1 MPVTI
6 KKASVAFAACRRSR
20 FVCPKRCVPALL
32 LTTIICFTL
41 SSGRAATFSLPAQTA
56 AGNKLDLGLLSGGAI
71 VTLQM
76 SGAVD
81 LGNSWSTWANGSLV
95 SNVTATGYT
104 YVNPG
109 ATNYPTVSGGDG
121 TNHFVG
127 GGANY
132 DTNSGSYGIAGA
144 QTTDTTSSAAIR
156 FGAVVGTF
164 VGTPARGDWFNVGLS
179 NSVVVPAGGA
189 HLYLAVSDAFSGNN
203 AGSYSGDLQ
212 VQQSS
217 TIVMSISRPVAGQ
230 LTIGWSTVS
239 GQKYQL
245 LYRTNAAS
253 TNWGTWGPVL
263 TATNSSLSVQDTNNP
278 DAQRLYRVQ
287 LAQ

>member
-6 KKASVAFAACRRSR
+6 KKARVAFAACRNNR

-32 LTTIICFTL
+32 VTTIIWFTL

-56 AGNKLDLGLLSGGAI
+56 AGNKLDLGLFSGGAI
-71 VTLQM
+71 ITLQM

-81 LGNSWSTWANGSLV
+81 LGDTWSTWADGSLV
-95 SNVTATGYT
+95 SNITATGYT
-104 YVNPG
+104 YANPG
-109 ATNYPTVSGGDG
+109 ATNYPKASGGDG
-121 TNHFVG
+121 TNHFAG

-132 DTNSGSYGIAGA
+132 DTSSGSYGIAGA
-144 QTTDTTSSAAIR
+144 QTTDTSSPAAIR

-164 VGTPARGDWFNVGLS
+164 AGTPARSDWFYVGLS
-179 NSVVVPAGGA
+179 NSVTVPLGGA
-189 HLYLAVSDAFSGNN
+189 RLFLAVSDAYSGNN
-203 AGSYSGDLQ
+203 AGSYSGNLQ
-212 VQQSS
+212 VRQSS
-217 TIVMSISRPVAGQ
+217 PILVSISKPSGGQ
-230 LTIGWSTVS
+230 MTISWSTDS

-263 TATNSSLSVQDTNNP
+263 TATNSSLSVQDSINP

>member
-6 KKASVAFAACRRSR
+6 KKPRVASAACRNSR
-20 FVCPKRCVPALL
+20 FASPKRYVPALL
-32 LTTIICFTL
+32 ITTIIWIAL
-41 SSGRAATFSLPAQTA
+41 NSGRAVTFSLPAQTA
-56 AGNKLDLGLLSGGAI
+56 AVNKLDLGLFSGGAVLTI
-71 VTLQM
+71 QM

-81 LGNSWSTWANGSLV
+81 LGNTWSTWADGSII
-95 SNVTATGYT
+95 SNVTAVGYA
-104 YVNPG
+104 YANPG
-109 ATNYPTVSGGDG
+109 ATNYPTTSGGDG

-144 QTTDTTSSAAIR
+144 QTTDTTSPGAIR

-164 VGTPARGDWFNVGLS
+164 SNTPARSDWFYVGLS
-179 NSVVVPAGGA
+179 NSVTVPAGGA

-203 AGSYSGDLQ
+203 AGIYSGSMQ

-217 TIVMSISRPVAGQ
+217 SILMSITKPTAGQ
-230 LTIGWSTVS
+230 LTISWSTVS

-245 LYRTNAAS
+245 LYS
-253 TNWGTWGPVL
+253 TNLATTNWSTWGPVL
-263 TATNSSLSVQDTNNP
+263 TATNSSLSVQDSITP
-278 DAQRLYRVQ
+278 DVQRLYRVQ
-287 LAQ
+287 LTQ